1 MTDNPKK
8 KFIIEDSSDEEESI
22 LSELDIPVQEINHE
36 KLDNT
41 SSAKIPSSSVPYS
54 NSSSSV
60 PSSNSSSSVPETS
73 SSRPDITSDT
83 DYELEEEFKKILSSK
98 QIFWQKQILSYNL
111 TKHLLKILC
120 HFKHHIVVYYCI
132 MV

>member
-83 DYELEEEFKKILSSK
+83 DYELEEEFKKIKCDDENFFTTECNKFQLKKEVDSK
-98 QIFWQKQILSYNL
+98 IQKAIDNPLAN
-111 TKHLLKILC
+111 K
-120 HFKHHIVVYYCI
+120 
-132 MV
+132 